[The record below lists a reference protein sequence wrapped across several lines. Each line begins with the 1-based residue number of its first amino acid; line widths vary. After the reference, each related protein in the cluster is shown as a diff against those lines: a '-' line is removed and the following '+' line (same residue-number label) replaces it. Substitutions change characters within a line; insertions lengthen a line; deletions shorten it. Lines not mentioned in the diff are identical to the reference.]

1 MGELSLGVKLAV
13 SLYGNNIV
21 VFENGASWRL
31 FGVQR
36 VEMPGGWRKRYNEEF
51 IICTLLQTLLL

>member
-13 SLYGNNIV
+13 SLYGNNMV
-21 VFENGASWRL
+21 VFEKGASRRV

-36 VEMPGGWRKRYNEEF
+36 VEMTGGWRKRYNEEF
-51 IICTLLQTLLL
+51 